1 MPEIVACPE
10 CGRKLKVPDEFLGK
24 KVKCPQCSAM
34 FQAEAEGGRG
44 GGGGGGGGGGREER
58 EERLSDRIGKRLGQE
73 EERRRRDDDDDRPSR
88 RGRDD
93 DDDRGRSR
101 RDRDDDDRPRSRRGR
116 DDDDDYDDRPS
127 RSRRGRDD
135 DYDDDYDD
143 DRGSGGGRNPSPKQ
157 EKAGWKAVS
166 FGLLFIIISLWIS
179 IGAGLLSFAGNFILG
194 ALFRGGGSLNTLA
207 TLSYGLMIVVL
218 LLNLAHVVVNLAGHG
233 FTLATPPRRGW
244 STKPLGISSFSCLA
258 AGTLCFVLGYLWMIV
273 TLGLIAADPFGR
285 VGAGAG
291 VGAAAPLI
299 GLLFLL
305 GAGLYL
311 AGSIVFMFYL
321 NNVCLRI
328 KRNDLAKNV
337 IVCFIVIVGGTVVA
351 MLISCLWFALIP
363 SMVGSSRNV
372 GEAVGSGYAM
382 LYVGL
387 VLFGLM
393 ALVGLAIYIW
403 YIVLLYQVRGAVD
416 TYVRRI
422 GK

>member
-34 FQAEAEGGRG
+34 FKAEAEA
-44 GGGGGGGGGGREER
+44 GGGGGGREER
-58 EERLSDRIGKRLGQE
+58 EERLSDRIGKRMGQE
-73 EERRRRDDDDDRPSR
+73 EERRRRERDEDDDDRPSR

-101 RDRDDDDRPRSRRGR
+101 RGRDDDDDDRPRSRRGR
-116 DDDDDYDDRPS
+116 DDDDDYDRPS

-135 DYDDDYDD
+135 YDDDDDYD
-143 DRGSGGGRNPSPKQ
+143 RGSGGRNPSPKQ

-166 FGLLFIIISLWIS
+166 LGLLLVIISLWIS
-179 IGAGLLSFAGNFILG
+179 IGAALISFIGNFIIG
-194 ALFRGGGSLNTLA
+194 ALLGSGGGNISTLA
-207 TLSYGLMIVVL
+207 TMSYGLMIVVL
-218 LLNLAHVVVNLAGHG
+218 LLYVAHFVTNIGGHG

-244 STKPLGISSFSCLA
+244 STKPLGISSFACLA
-258 AGTLCFVLGYLWMIV
+258 SGTLCFLFGYLWIFV
-273 TLGLIAADPFGR
+273 TIGLMTASPFGPAAFGR
-285 VGAGAG
+285 GAGA
-291 VGAAAPLI
+291 GAAAPLI

-305 GAGLYL
+305 GAGLYV

-337 IVCFIVIVGGTVVA
+337 IVCFIVIVAGTVIA
-351 MLISCLWFALIP
+351 TLISCLWAALLP
-363 SMVGSSRNV
+363 SMIGGSRNP
-372 GEAVGSGYAM
+372 GEAIGSAYAM
-382 LYVGL
+382 GYVGL
-387 VLFGLM
+387 VLFGIM
-393 ALVGLAIYIW
+393 GLVGLAIYIW

-416 TYVRRI
+416 TYIRRV